1 MAGNEKSPCGLRDI
15 RQATGGL
22 WESRERRRV
31 RVAFM
36 AKWVRLHP
44 SEPLLWGNALHSFDF
59 QLFRFLS
66 CYFLFITQK
75 HHTFVWRFCCASFSS
90 THFGGPGGIRTLDLS
105 DANRML
111 SRTRHNASTEHLEGN
126 GCVLFKTGTGC
137 VLFDIFHR
145 TVRTSAPILNKQEL
159 SINPSLRQPS
169 EKYSANRRINFPPI
183 IGKLLEYLTIRC
195 ILKKKRNRG
204 SRNEGLQKTSC

>member
-1 MAGNEKSPCGLRDI
+1 MAAMAGNEKSPCGLRDI

-90 THFGGPGGIRTLDLS
+90 THFGAARQIRTADLILTK
-105 DANRML
+105 DALYLLSYSSIFTSLNRHAL
-111 SRTRHNASTEHLEGN
+111 RHPHNLKSRI
-126 GCVLFKTGTGC
+126 FKT
-137 VLFDIFHR
+137 
-145 TVRTSAPILNKQEL
+145 A
-159 SINPSLRQPS
+159 
-169 EKYSANRRINFPPI
+169 
-183 IGKLLEYLTIRC
+183 
-195 ILKKKRNRG
+195 
-204 SRNEGLQKTSC
+204 

>member
-1 MAGNEKSPCGLRDI
+1 MAAMAGNEKSPCGLRDI

-90 THFGGPGGIRTLDLS
+90 THFGGPEGIRTHDLS
-105 DANRML
+105 DAKSHLNIFRMISNYL
-111 SRTRHNASTEHLEGN
+111 
-126 GCVLFKTGTGC
+126 
-137 VLFDIFHR
+137 
-145 TVRTSAPILNKQEL
+145 
-159 SINPSLRQPS
+159 LRFPLRF
-169 EKYSANRRINFPPI
+169 AFFPP
-183 IGKLLEYLTIRC
+183 LFSTL
-195 ILKKKRNRG
+195 N
-204 SRNEGLQKTSC
+204 SM

>member
-1 MAGNEKSPCGLRDI
+1 MAAMAGNEKSPCGLRDI

-90 THFGGPGGIRTLDLS
+90 THFGAAGRIRTADLILTKRPWNFFLTIFRALWPYPLQS
-105 DANRML
+105 A
-111 SRTRHNASTEHLEGN
+111 
-126 GCVLFKTGTGC
+126 CFPP
-137 VLFDIFHR
+137 LFDHKVSVCFTAVCGWLCGQSVGAVGSR
-145 TVRTSAPILNKQEL
+145 DLTVCTNVVRVQFSAPPQ
-159 SINPSLRQPS
+159 
-169 EKYSANRRINFPPI
+169 
-183 IGKLLEYLTIRC
+183 
-195 ILKKKRNRG
+195 
-204 SRNEGLQKTSC
+204 